1 MTARAA
7 WQVAPGR
14 GRGWGLFGVGL
25 GLLVGCSSGFDPQRV
40 VLLGM
45 VNPQGVVLVQRAA
58 RARELY
64 REPPFRWAE
73 LERDGVTCLGA
84 RLNFGQETY
93 GPALVQGLA
102 AALQAQPA
110 GRGLVPPALA
120 ANRIN
125 AAGLTAA

>member
-45 VNPQGVVLVQRAA
+45 VNPQGVVLVVSLIFVAVNVLVDLCYAVLDPRIRTEAA
-58 RARELY
+58 
-64 REPPFRWAE
+64 
-73 LERDGVTCLGA
+73 
-84 RLNFGQETY
+84 
-93 GPALVQGLA
+93 
-102 AALQAQPA
+102 
-110 GRGLVPPALA
+110 
-120 ANRIN
+120 
-125 AAGLTAA
+125 